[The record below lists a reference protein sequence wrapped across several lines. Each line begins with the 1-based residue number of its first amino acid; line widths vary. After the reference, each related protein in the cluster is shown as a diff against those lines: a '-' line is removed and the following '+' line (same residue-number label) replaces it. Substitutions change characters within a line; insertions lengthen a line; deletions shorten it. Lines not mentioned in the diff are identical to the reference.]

1 MPLYIIVLD
10 QENPELWE
18 KVKTNWPA
26 PNHHIHDERVA
37 FVRDDKSL
45 TSDIA
50 KTIGIQKDAAGL
62 VSQADYYSGFTSSP
76 LVEWLGKFS

>member
-1 MPLYIIVLD
+1 MPLYMIVLD
-10 QENPELWE
+10 EENSELWE
-18 KVKTNWPA
+18 SVETNWPA
-26 PNHHIHDERVA
+26 PNHHIHDKRVA

-50 KTIGIQKDAAGL
+50 KTIGIQKNASGI
-62 VSQADYYSGFTSSP
+62 VTQADYYSGFASSS

>member
-1 MPLYIIVLD
+1 MSLYMIVLD
-10 QENPELWE
+10 QESPDLWE
-18 KVKTNWPA
+18 KVRTNWPA
-26 PNHHIHDERVA
+26 PTHYIHDARVA

-50 KTIGIQKDAAGL
+50 EKIGIQKDAAGI
-62 VSQADYYSGFTSSP
+62 VAQTDYYSGFTSSS